1 MKIGETHSLLEKAE
15 KIWQAALAE
24 VAPKN
29 LIGKSVIRKADTL
42 FVQEKRYELSAYEN
56 IYLIAFG
63 KAAPAMAESL
73 MDILGNRV
81 QAGLVVALP
90 GQKISLPGINV
101 LEAPH
106 PLPDERSLD
115 AGREI
120 LALARAAG
128 QKDLVVILLSGGG
141 SAQACLPLVGI
152 SFEDKRHITQELMFR
167 GADIAELNIVRKHLS
182 AIKGGRLADAA
193 FPAEIVN
200 LVISDVI
207 GDDLEAV
214 ASGPAHWDSSAFGDA
229 LGVLQKYDLWDNAPR
244 SIRDI
249 INEGRNGKL
258 PDTLKKNDRVFEKV
272 SSFIIGNNA
281 LALGAAR
288 LKAERLGFKTIIL
301 TSTDRGEA
309 RLAAKIYV
317 SLLVSLAVSGKK
329 LEQPRCF
336 LSGGELIVR
345 VKGPG
350 KGGRNQEFVLAVLSE
365 IERHTESGPLSG
377 RDWLVASLGTD
388 GIDGNTDA
396 AGAWASRATIQKS
409 RELGLDIQRFLDD
422 NDSYHFFQKA
432 GGLIVT
438 GPTGTNVMDLR
449 MFFLADKKGK
459 GEK

>member
-15 KIWQAALAE
+15 KIWRAALAQ

-29 LIGKSVIRKADTL
+29 LIRKRILRKADTL
-42 FVQEKRYELSAYEN
+42 FVQEKRYELSAYES

-73 MDILGNRV
+73 MDILGKRV
-81 QAGLVVALP
+81 QAGILVALP

-120 LALARAAG
+120 LALARTAG
-128 QKDLVVILLSGGG
+128 KKDLVVILLSGGG
-141 SAQACLPLVGI
+141 SAQVCLPLAGI
-152 SFEDKRHITQELMFR
+152 SFEDKRHITQELMLR
-167 GADIAELNIVRKHLS
+167 GAGITELNIVRKHLS

-214 ASGPAHWDSSAFGDA
+214 ASGPAHWDSSTFGDA
-229 LGVLQKYDLWDNAPR
+229 LGVLQKYNLWDNAPR

-249 INEGRNGKL
+249 ISEGRNGKL
-258 PDTLKKNDRVFEKV
+258 PDTLKKSDRVFGKV

-281 LALGAAR
+281 MALGAAR

-317 SLLVSLAVSGKK
+317 SFLVSLAVSRKK
-329 LEQPRCF
+329 SERPLCF
-336 LSGGELIVR
+336 LSGGELTVH
-345 VKGPG
+345 VKGSG
-350 KGGRNQEFVLAVLSE
+350 KGGRNQEFVLAALPE
-365 IERHTESGPLSG
+365 IERHTKSGPLSG

-388 GIDGNTDA
+388 GIDGNTEA
-396 AGAWASRATIQKS
+396 AGAWATPVTIQKS
-409 RELGLDIQRFLDD
+409 RDLGLNIQDYLDG
-422 NDSYHFFQKA
+422 NDSYNFFQKA
-432 GGLIVT
+432 GGLIII

-449 MFFLADKKGK
+449 IFLMNKRRF
-459 GEK
+459 

>member
-15 KIWQAALAE
+15 RIWRAALAE
-24 VAPKN
+24 VAPEN
-29 LIGKSVIRKADTL
+29 LIRRSVVRKADTL
-42 FVQEKRYELSAYEN
+42 FVQEKIYKLSAYEN
-56 IYLIAFG
+56 ISMIAFG
-63 KAAPAMAESL
+63 KAAPAMAASL

-81 QAGLVVALP
+81 QAGIVVALP
-90 GQKISLPGINV
+90 GQKISLPGIKV

-128 QKDLVVILLSGGG
+128 KKDLVVILLSGGG
-141 SAQACLPLVGI
+141 SAQVCLPLAGI
-152 SFEDKRHITQELMFR
+152 SFDDKRHITQELMLR
-167 GADIAELNIVRKHLS
+167 GADITELNIVRKHLS

-214 ASGPAHWDSSAFGDA
+214 ASGPAHWDSSTFGDA
-229 LGVLQKYDLWDNAPR
+229 LGVLQKYDLWENAPR

-249 INEGRNGKL
+249 ISEGRNGKL
-258 PDTLKKNDRVFEKV
+258 PDTLKKNDRVFGKV

-281 LALGAAR
+281 MALGAAR

-317 SLLVSLAVSGKK
+317 SLLINLAVSGKK
-329 LEQPRCF
+329 SEQPLCF
-336 LSGGELIVR
+336 LSGGELTVH
-345 VKGPG
+345 VKGSG

-388 GIDGNTDA
+388 GIDGNTEA
-396 AGAWASRATIQKS
+396 AGAWATPVTTQKS
-409 RELGLDIQRFLDD
+409 RDLGLNIQDYLDG
-422 NDSYHFFQKA
+422 NDSYNFFQKA

-449 MFFLADKKGK
+449 ILLMNKRRF
-459 GEK
+459 

>member
-15 KIWQAALAE
+15 KIWRAALAE
-24 VAPKN
+24 VAPEN
-29 LIGKSVIRKADTL
+29 LIRKSVLRKADTL

-73 MDILGNRV
+73 MGILGKRV
-81 QAGLVVALP
+81 QAGIVVALP

-120 LALARAAG
+120 LALARTAG
-128 QKDLVVILLSGGG
+128 KKDLVVILLSGGG
-141 SAQACLPLVGI
+141 SAQVCLPLAGI
-152 SFEDKRHITQELMFR
+152 SFEDKRHITQELMLR
-167 GADIAELNIVRKHLS
+167 GAGITELNIVRKHLS

-214 ASGPAHWDSSAFGDA
+214 ASGPAHWDSSTFGDA
-229 LGVLQKYDLWDNAPR
+229 LGVLQKYNLWDNAPR

-249 INEGRNGKL
+249 ISEGRNGKL
-258 PDTLKKNDRVFEKV
+258 PDTLKKSDRVFGKV

-281 LALGAAR
+281 MALGAAR

-317 SLLVSLAVSGKK
+317 SFLVSLAVSRKK
-329 LEQPRCF
+329 SERPLCF
-336 LSGGELIVR
+336 LSGGELTVH
-345 VKGPG
+345 VKGSG

-365 IERHTESGPLSG
+365 IERHTESGPLPG

-388 GIDGNTDA
+388 GIDGNTEA
-396 AGAWASRATIQKS
+396 AGAWATPVTTQKS
-409 RELGLDIQRFLDD
+409 RDLGLNIQDYLDG
-422 NDSYHFFQKA
+422 NDSYNFFQKA
-432 GGLIVT
+432 GGLIII

-449 MFFLADKKGK
+449 IFLMNKRRF
-459 GEK
+459 

>member
-1 MKIGETHSLLEKAE
+1 MKIGETHSFLEKAE
-15 KIWQAALAE
+15 KIWRAALAE
-24 VAPKN
+24 VAPEN
-29 LIGKSVIRKADTL
+29 LIRRSVVRKADTL

-63 KAAPAMAESL
+63 KAAPAMAASL
-73 MDILGNRV
+73 MDILGKRV

-90 GQKISLPGINV
+90 GQQISLPGIKV

-141 SAQACLPLVGI
+141 SAQVCLPLAGI
-152 SFEDKRHITQELMFR
+152 SFEDKRYITQELMFR

-182 AIKGGRLADAA
+182 AIKGGCLAEGAY
-193 FPAEIVN
+193 PAEVVN

-207 GDDLEAV
+207 GDDLEAI
-214 ASGPAHWDSSAFGDA
+214 ASGPAHWDSSTFGDA
-229 LGVLQKYDLWDNAPR
+229 LGVLQKYDLWDNAPQ

-249 INEGRNGKL
+249 ISGGRNGKL
-258 PDTLKKNDRVFEKV
+258 PDMLKKNDRVFKKV

-281 LALGAAR
+281 MALGAAR

-301 TSTDRGEA
+301 TSADRGEV
-309 RLAAKIYV
+309 RMAAKIYV
-317 SLLVSLAVSGKK
+317 SLFVNLALSGKK
-329 LEQPRCF
+329 LEQPLCF
-336 LSGGELIVR
+336 LSGGELTVH

-365 IERHTESGPLSG
+365 IGRHTESGPLSG

-388 GIDGNTDA
+388 GIDGNTEA
-396 AGAWASRATIQKS
+396 AGAWATPVTTQKS
-409 RELGLDIQRFLDD
+409 RDLGLNIQDYLDG

-438 GPTGTNVMDLR
+438 GPTGTNIMDLR
-449 MFFLADKKGK
+449 IFLMNKRRF
-459 GEK
+459 